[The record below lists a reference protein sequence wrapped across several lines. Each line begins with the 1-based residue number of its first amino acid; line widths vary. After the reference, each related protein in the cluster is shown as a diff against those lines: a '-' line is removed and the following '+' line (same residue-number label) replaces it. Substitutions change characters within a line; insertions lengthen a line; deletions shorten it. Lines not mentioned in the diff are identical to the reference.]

1 MAHNDL
7 IFLPLTELAGRIK
20 KRELSPVELT
30 EAYLDRID
38 QVNDRFRIY
47 ITVNHDQART
57 AARSAEEEIKQ
68 GMYRGPLHGIPYTCK
83 DIFLT
88 QNIRTTGGS
97 RVLENW
103 IPEKDAAVIE
113 RLKVA
118 GSILLGK
125 ANLHEFCDGATG
137 VNPHYGTV
145 LNPWDTSRITGGS
158 SSGSAAAVSFGL
170 AATAV
175 GSDTGGSS
183 RIPAALCGVV
193 GFKPTYGRISCYGLI
208 PYSWSLDHVGLLTR
222 TVADMALFLEA
233 VAGYD
238 PRDPASANVAVPS
251 YVRELSDNV
260 SGLRV
265 GVPREFYFDY
275 VDQEIVDAVR
285 GVLKSL
291 EVLGA
296 KIIEVE
302 FPPMKHSRTVS
313 HLIQLP
319 EILSYHSRY
328 LPKKAHLY
336 GADFRSSLARGQF
349 ILAEHYLRAKRMLVY
364 YRRQMAD
371 VLKSIDVIVTP
382 TCPIVAPAIGTMKV
396 TTEGKIEPVGTAL
409 ARLTNFFNM
418 TANPALS
425 LPCGLHSLG
434 LPMGV
439 QLIGGCFDETT
450 LLRVA
455 HTLESHLHWPPRHI
469 WDSENLRNPRTKKV
483 GD

>member
-1 MAHNDL
+1 MARNNL
-7 IFLPLTELAGRIK
+7 IFLPLTELANRIK

-30 EAYLDRID
+30 EAYFDRID
-38 QVNDRFRIY
+38 HINDTFRIY
-47 ITVNHDQART
+47 ITVTHDQART
-57 AARSAEEEIKQ
+57 AAHSAEEEIKR
-68 GMYRGPLHGIPYTCK
+68 GKYRGPLHGIPYTCK

-97 RVLENW
+97 RVLEDC
-103 IPEKDAAVIE
+103 IPGKDAAVIE

-145 LNPWDTSRITGGS
+145 LNPWDTSRIAGGS
-158 SSGSAAAVSFGL
+158 SSGSAAAVSFG
-170 AATAV
+170 AAAAAL

-193 GFKPTYGRISCYGLI
+193 GFKPTSGRISCYGLI

-222 TVADMALFLEA
+222 TVADMALLLEA
-233 VAGYD
+233 VSGYD
-238 PRDPASANVAVPS
+238 PRDPASVNVAVPS
-251 YVRELSDNV
+251 YVRELSDNIQ
-260 SGLRV
+260 GLRV
-265 GVPREFYFDY
+265 GVPREYFDY

-285 GVLKSL
+285 GVLKFL

-302 FPPMKHSRTVS
+302 FPPMKHSRIVS
-313 HLIQLP
+313 HVIQLP

-336 GADFRSSLARGQF
+336 GADVRNSLTMGQF

-364 YRRQMAD
+364 YRRQLSD
-371 VLKSIDVIVTP
+371 LFKSIDVIVTP
-382 TCPIVAPAIGTMKV
+382 TCPIVAPIIGTMKV
-396 TTEGKIEPVGTAL
+396 TTKGKIEPVGSAL
-409 ARLTNFFNM
+409 ARLTNLFNI

-425 LPCGLHSLG
+425 LPCGLHSSG

-439 QLIGGCFDETT
+439 QLIGRCFDETT
-450 LLRVA
+450 VLRVA
-455 HTLESHLHWPPRHI
+455 HTLEIHLNWLPRHI
-469 WDSENLRNPRTKKV
+469 
-483 GD
+483 